1 MYDTRIERVWN
12 ELQDALIDNK
22 ASLGEQQYT
31 RLTNLI
37 DDLANIG
44 DEYAFEA
51 TNSKLGSV
59 GTLFS

>member
-1 MYDTRIERVWN
+1 MYDTRIERTWN

-22 ASLGEQQYT
+22 ASLGEQQYN

-44 DEYAFEA
+44 DEYAFER
-51 TNSKLGSV
+51 TNLMLARK
-59 GTLFS
+59 

>member
-1 MYDTRIERVWN
+1 MYDTRIERTWN

-22 ASLGEQQYT
+22 SSLGEHQYN

-44 DEYAFEA
+44 DEYSFEL
-51 TNSKLGSV
+51 TNLQL
-59 GTLFS
+59 TR

>member
-1 MYDTRIERVWN
+1 MYDTRIERVWS

-44 DEYAFEA
+44 DEYAFEL
-51 TNSKLGSV
+51 TNEQLSR
-59 GTLFS
+59 

>member
-1 MYDTRIERVWN
+1 MYDTRIERNWN

-22 ASLGEQQYT
+22 SSLGEQQYN

-44 DEYAFEA
+44 DEYAFLL
-51 TNSKLGSV
+51 TNCQL
-59 GTLFS
+59 TR

>member
-1 MYDTRIERVWN
+1 MYDTRIERNWN

-22 ASLGEQQYT
+22 ASLGEKQYN

-44 DEYAFEA
+44 DEYSFEL
-51 TNSKLGSV
+51 TNLQL
-59 GTLFS
+59 TR

>member
-1 MYDTRIERVWN
+1 MYDTRLERTWN

-22 ASLGEQQYT
+22 SSLGEQQYN

-44 DEYAFEA
+44 DEYAFEL
-51 TNSKLGSV
+51 TNEQL
-59 GTLFS
+59 TR

>member
-1 MYDTRIERVWN
+1 MYDTRIERTWN

-22 ASLGEQQYT
+22 ASLGEQQYN

-44 DEYAFEA
+44 DEYAFEL
-51 TNSKLGSV
+51 TNLQL
-59 GTLFS
+59 TR

>member
-1 MYDTRIERVWN
+1 MYDTRIERNWN

-22 ASLGEQQYT
+22 ASLGEKQYN

-44 DEYAFEA
+44 DEYSFEL
-51 TNSKLGSV
+51 TNAQL
-59 GTLFS
+59 TR

>member
-1 MYDTRIERVWN
+1 MYDTRIERTWN

-22 ASLGEQQYT
+22 ASLGEQQYN

-44 DEYAFEA
+44 DEYSFEL
-51 TNSKLGSV
+51 TNAQL
-59 GTLFS
+59 TR

>member
-1 MYDTRIERVWN
+1 MYDTRIERTWN

-22 ASLGEQQYT
+22 ASLSEQQYN

-44 DEYAFEA
+44 DEYAFEL
-51 TNSKLGSV
+51 TNEQLRR
-59 GTLFS
+59 

>member
-1 MYDTRIERVWN
+1 MYDTRIERTWSK
-12 ELQDALIDNK
+12 LQDALIDNK
-22 ASLGEQQYT
+22 ASLGEQQYN
-31 RLTNLI
+31 LLINLI

>member
-1 MYDTRIERVWN
+1 MYDTRIERTWN

-22 ASLGEQQYT
+22 ASLGEHQYN

-44 DEYAFEA
+44 DEYAFEL
-51 TNSKLGSV
+51 TNEQLRR
-59 GTLFS
+59 

>member
-22 ASLGEQQYT
+22 ASLDEQQYT

-44 DEYAFEA
+44 DEYAFQR
-51 TNSKLGSV
+51 TNLMLARK
-59 GTLFS
+59 

>member
-1 MYDTRIERVWN
+1 MYDTRIERTWN

-22 ASLGEQQYT
+22 SSLGEQQYN

-44 DEYAFEA
+44 DEYAFEL
-51 TNSKLGSV
+51 TNEQL
-59 GTLFS
+59 TR